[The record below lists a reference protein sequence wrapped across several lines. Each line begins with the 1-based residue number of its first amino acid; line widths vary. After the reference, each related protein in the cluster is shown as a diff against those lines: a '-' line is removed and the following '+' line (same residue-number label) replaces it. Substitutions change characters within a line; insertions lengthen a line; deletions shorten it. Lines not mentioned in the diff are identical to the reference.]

1 MFGDNV
7 DSSTTAVFLTIMSGL
22 KEQLHNLCT
31 AYIAQRE
38 QQIVQAI
45 ADARDAAANDT
56 KSSAGDKYETG
67 REMMQQE
74 IDLNLARLAE
84 VQKQK
89 TALAHIAANEAK
101 DLVVPGAVVTTNNGT
116 FYIAIGAGP
125 LKLDGNTYYA
135 ISPASPVGSAM
146 AGQTAGYSFQL
157 NGKRFVIERVE

>member
-1 MFGDNV
+1 
-7 DSSTTAVFLTIMSGL
+7 MSGL
-22 KEQLHNLCT
+22 KEQLHNLCI

-38 QQIVQAI
+38 QQIAQAI

-74 IDLNLARLAE
+74 IDLNLVRLAE
-84 VQKQK
+84 LQKQK
-89 TALAHIAANEAK
+89 TALAHIAANDTK

-125 LKLDGNTYYA
+125 LKPDGKTYYA
-135 ISPASPVGSAM
+135 ISPASPVGTAM
-146 AGQTAGYSFQL
+146 AGQKAGHTFQL

>member
-1 MFGDNV
+1 
-7 DSSTTAVFLTIMSGL
+7 MSEL

-38 QQIVQAI
+38 QQIAQAI

-84 VQKQK
+84 LQKQK
-89 TALAHIAANEAK
+89 TALAHIAANDAK
-101 DLVVPGAVVTTNNGT
+101 DLVVPGAVVTTNNGA

-125 LKLDGNTYYA
+125 LKPDGNTYYA

-146 AGQTAGYSFQL
+146 AGQKAGHTFQL

>member
-1 MFGDNV
+1 
-7 DSSTTAVFLTIMSGL
+7 MSGL
-22 KEQLHNLCT
+22 KEQLYNLCIAHT
-31 AYIAQRE
+31 AQRE
-38 QQIVQAI
+38 EQIAQAI

-84 VQKQK
+84 LQKQK
-89 TALAHIAANEAK
+89 TALAHITANEAK
-101 DLVVPGAVVTTNNGT
+101 HIVAPGAVVTTNNGT

-125 LKLDGNTYYA
+125 LKLDGKTYYA
-135 ISPASPVGSAM
+135 ISPASPVGTAM
-146 AGQTAGYSFQL
+146 AGQRAGHTFQL